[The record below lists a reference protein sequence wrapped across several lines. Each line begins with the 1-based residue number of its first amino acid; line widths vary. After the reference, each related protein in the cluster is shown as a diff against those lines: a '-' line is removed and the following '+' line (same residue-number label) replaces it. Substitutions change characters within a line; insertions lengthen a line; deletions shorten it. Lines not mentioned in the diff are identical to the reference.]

1 MPGDGQNALLTMS
14 TQSPLV
20 TIIVPVYNVE
30 AYLRRCIDSIT
41 NQTHANLEIILVDDG
56 SSDNSSRICDMYAAA
71 DPRVIAIHKENEGQS
86 KARNVGL
93 DRAQGEYISFVDSD
107 DLIENN
113 YVENMLRN
121 AVSDNA
127 DVVVSGYRIVKDDGS
142 EHCSAPNEMFL
153 KTNIEV
159 LRAFCK
165 CIFQPTPCAKL
176 YSAQFISRNGLRFSE
191 GVIYEDQLWT
201 CAWAQK
207 ASRVHLIPKAMYN
220 YCVREGSTMTAQST
234 DERFRLMSWERI
246 LSAEY
251 EILSRRKEELGRA
264 FDEFFMLKLDE
275 FYRQAAKY
283 KTPFKKSYLA
293 ALAATHKD
301 LFYYRRRC
309 AHWGKLLFAPIC
321 LLTWQLRCALLH
333 SHYSHQQH

>member
-1 MPGDGQNALLTMS
+1 MVIASMES
-14 TQSPLV
+14 SSPLV
-20 TIIVPVYNVE
+20 SIIIPVYNVE
-30 AYLRRCIDSIT
+30 PYLRRCVDSIVH
-41 NQTHANLEIILVDDG
+41 QTYANLEIVLIDDG
-56 SSDNSSRICDMYAAA
+56 SSDNCPQICDSYAAA
-71 DPRVIAIHKENEGQS
+71 DPRVVAIHQANGGQS

-93 DRAQGEYISFVDSD
+93 DLAKGEYIAFVDAD
-107 DLIENN
+107 DKVEDD
-113 YVENMLRN
+113 YVEVLLQN
-121 AVSDNA
+121 ALSHNA
-127 DVVVSGYRIVKDDGS
+127 DVVVSGYRIIEDHKSTPHVVPH
-142 EHCSAPNEMFL
+142 EELL
-153 KTNIEV
+153 KTNINI

-165 CIFQPTPCAKL
+165 CLFQPSPCAKL
-176 YSAQFISRNGLRFSE
+176 YSAHFLSKNSLRFLE
-191 GVIYEDQLWT
+191 GAIYEDQLWC
-201 CAWAQK
+201 CAWAEK
-207 ASRVHLIPKAMYN
+207 ATRVWLGKNVMYH
-220 YCVREGSTMTAQST
+220 YIVREGSTMTAQST